1 MNPNPLF
8 TRQPRWLLPAV
19 LALLMGG
26 ATWVVAESKGDEPS
40 AHRSVDVKVDTTPL
54 PREADS
60 TYSFSPIVKR
70 VIPSVVKVVTMER
83 AKEME
88 VEGGS
93 PFDDPAFRQFFG
105 PFFGAPNTGRRII
118 RQPPQI
124 GLGSGV
130 IVSSDGYILTNNHVV
145 DGADTVR
152 VTLADKRVLTAK
164 VVGTDKK
171 TDVAVIKVDAKD
183 LPALTF
189 ADSSGVQVGD
199 RVLAVGN
206 PFGLSETVTSGIVSG
221 LGRGMPGNNGQSFNY
236 QDYIQTDA
244 AINPGNSGGA
254 LVDMQGRLI
263 GINTA
268 IYSRDGGFQGIGFAI
283 PSNLARSIMDSLVKN
298 GRVVRGYLGVTIQDL
313 SPDVA
318 EQFQLKSDR
327 GAIVTDVSPDSPAAK
342 AGLKG
347 DDVILDFNGKPV
359 TDSRSLSFAVADTTP
374 GREATVRILRDGKE
388 ENLQV
393 KIGEQPGDQQLAS
406 ASATKGDNSVLN
418 GVEVTDLD
426 AASRNE
432 FDVPPRVHGALV
444 TDVDPTSASAE
455 AGLSAGD
462 VIMEIN
468 HQPVRSADDAVR
480 LTEHAASRKTLLK
493 LWSRD
498 GIHFL
503 VVDETNDKSS

>member
-1 MNPNPLF
+1 MNAHPLSPR
-8 TRQPRWLLPAV
+8 TPRWLLPAV
-19 LALLMGG
+19 LAMLLGG
-26 ATWVVAESKGDEPS
+26 ATWVVAESKSDGPN
-40 AHRSVDVKVDTTPL
+40 ARRSVDVKVDATPL
-54 PREADS
+54 PREGDS
-60 TYSFSPIVKR
+60 AFSYSPIVKR
-70 VIPSVVKVVTMER
+70 VIPSVVKVVTRER

-88 VEGGS
+88 VDGGS

-105 PFFGAPNTGRRII
+105 PFFGGPNSGRRIV

-130 IVSSDGYILTNNHVV
+130 IVSADGYILTNNHVV
-145 DGADTVR
+145 DGADKVQ
-152 VTLADKRVLTAK
+152 VTLADKRVLTAR

-171 TDVAVIKVDAKD
+171 TDVAVIKVDASD

-189 ADSSGVQVGD
+189 ADSAGVQVGD

-206 PFGLSETVTSGIVSG
+206 PFGLGETVTTGIVSG
-221 LGRGMPGNNGQSFNY
+221 LGRTMPDDEATFNY

-268 IYSRDGGFQGIGFAI
+268 IFSRDGGFQGIGFAI
-283 PSNLARSIMDSLVKN
+283 PSNLARSIMDSLVRT
-298 GRVVRGYLGVTIQDL
+298 GHVVRGYLGVTIQDL

-318 EQFQLKSDR
+318 DQFHLKATR
-327 GAIVTDVSPDSPAAK
+327 GAIVTDISPDGPAAK

-359 TDSRSLSFAVADTTP
+359 ADSRSLGFAVAATEP
-374 GREATVRILRDGKE
+374 GAEAQVRLLRDGKE
-388 ENLQV
+388 ETVTV
-393 KIGEQPGDQQLAS
+393 KVGEQPGDQQLAS
-406 ASATKGDNSVLN
+406 ANSGGGDNSVLN

-426 AASRNE
+426 AAARNE
-432 FDVPPRVHGALV
+432 FDVPARVHGALV
-444 TDVDPTSASAE
+444 TDVDANSASAE
-455 AGLSAGD
+455 AGLTAGD

-468 HQPVRSADDAVR
+468 HQPVRSADDAVK
-480 LTEHAASRKTLLK
+480 LTDHAKSRKTLLK
-493 LWSRD
+493 LWSRG

-503 VVDETNDKSS
+503 VVDESNDKSS